1 MPPVEKYY
9 KFDIREISEISL
21 DNSYM
26 VPRYLILLAI
36 LVVPGLISF
45 GQSDST
51 LTSRQADFSTDLV
64 MQVGAFRLE
73 QNALALKDRLSA
85 NLEKPVIIVPEDGY
99 FKVRVTGFKSLDE
112 MEKIYPALGL
122 LGMKNIWVVPVK
134 KTEEIKSQV
143 VVKPDTTQN
152 AIEEKVE
159 LPPVAEEKPVIAEPE
174 ISLQAGVFHR
184 KSKAFR
190 ARRRI
195 TTKLNLPVEIVQE
208 WEYYK
213 VIIPGF
219 RSTEETHKY
228 YPKLADMGYPDILL
242 IENYKQNR

>member
-1 MPPVEKYY
+1 M
-9 KFDIREISEISL
+9 ISEISEISF

-26 VPRYLILLAI
+26 APRYLILLAI

-51 LTSRQADFSTDLV
+51 LTGRKAGFSTDLV
-64 MQVGAFRLE
+64 IQVGAFRLE

-85 NLEKPVIIVPEDGY
+85 NLEKPVIIFTEDGY
-99 FKVRVTGFKSLDE
+99 FKVRVTGFISLDE
-112 MEKIYPALGL
+112 MEKIIPALGL
-122 LGMKNIWVVPVK
+122 LGIKNLWVLPAK
-134 KTEEIKSQV
+134 KPDKIVLQAFVE
-143 VVKPDTTQN
+143 PDTTQN
-152 AIEEKVE
+152 AIAEKVE
-159 LPPVAEEKPVIAEPE
+159 LPPVTEEKPGIAEPE

-184 KSKAFR
+184 KSKAYR

-219 RSTEETHKY
+219 RTTEETHKY
-228 YPKLADMGYPDILL
+228 YPKLADIGYPDILL
-242 IENYKQNR
+242 IENYKQKR

>member
-1 MPPVEKYY
+1 MPPVK
-9 KFDIREISEISL
+9 KNVNLITEISEISY
-21 DNSYM
+21 DNSSM
-26 VPRYLILLAI
+26 VPRYLIILSL
-36 LVVPGLISF
+36 LVVPALISF

-51 LTSRQADFSTDLV
+51 LTGRQTDFRTDLV

-85 NLEKPVIIVPEDGY
+85 NLEKPVVIVTESGY
-99 FKVRVTGFKSLDE
+99 FKVRVTGFISLDE
-112 MEKIYPALGL
+112 MERIIPALGL
-122 LGMKNIWVVPVK
+122 LGFKNYWVLPAK
-134 KTEEIKSQV
+134 KPDKIVLQA

-152 AIEEKVE
+152 ANEEKVE
-159 LPPVAEEKPVIAEPE
+159 LPPVAEEKPGIAEPE

-219 RSTEETHKY
+219 RTTEETHKY
-228 YPKLADMGYPDILL
+228 YPKLADIGYPDILL
-242 IENYKQNR
+242 IENYKQKR